1 MLFEIVREFDLERH
15 SVRHTGLVVRIM
27 DNRTEQPV
35 FTHFVSVNPIAL
47 KVQEGFLC
55 AGNMKLDERPFR
67 LRIDMVGRDS
77 VRFEQHGT
85 ELRLVAQKRCRLF
98 TRTYRFRLD
107 TCPIKCIIVEQTL
120 FIICPASC
128 APALHSPVAAL
139 RRLVQRRT
147 REQ

>member
-15 SVRHTGLVVRIM
+15 SVRHTGSVVRIT
-27 DNRTEQPV
+27 DNWTEQPV
-35 FTHFVSVNPIAL
+35 FTHFVNVNPIAL

-85 ELRLVAQKRCRLF
+85 ELRLVVQKRYKLF
-98 TRTYRFRLD
+98 TRTYKFRLE

-120 FIICPASC
+120 LILCPSSC
-128 APALHSPVAAL
+128 APGLLSPVAAL
-139 RRLVQRRT
+139 RRLWQRQRLA
-147 REQ
+147 

>member
-15 SVRHTGLVVRIM
+15 SVRHTGIMVRIV
-27 DNRTEQPV
+27 NNQTEQPV
-35 FTHFVSVNPIAL
+35 FTHFVNVNPIAL

-67 LRIDMVGRDS
+67 LRLDMVGKDS

-85 ELRLVAQKRCRLF
+85 ELRLVAQKRYKLF

-107 TCPIKCIIVEQTL
+107 TCPVKCIVVEQTL
-120 FIICPASC
+120 FILCPSSC
-128 APALHSPVAAL
+128 APTAGSPVALL
-139 RRLVQRRT
+139 RKFVQRHA
-147 REQ
+147 Q